1 MDQLAFDLGHRP
13 AFGREDFLVAP
24 CNAEAV
30 AWIDRWPAWPSPA
43 LALYGRPGCGKS
55 HLVQVWRARADAIPF
70 ERAALR
76 SEGLADRLGDARA
89 AFLED
94 AERGLGREEEEALL
108 HLYNMLAERGGHL
121 LLTGSDAP
129 ARWPLGLRDLASRL
143 RAAPA
148 IAIAPPDEAL
158 IRGILVKLFADRQVR
173 VSTELVAYL
182 VARIER
188 SFEAARAMVATLDAQ
203 AIAAGKPI
211 TIPLARRLLEE
222 HGSPE

>member
-1 MDQLAFDLGHRP
+1 LDQLAFDLGHRP